1 MGRGLRGMNCLL
13 RREKGAARVSVN
25 EKKRRRDAWERWD
38 RWKRKGRTYTH
49 GCGGG
54 ETGWEGEVMLFLSR
68 RRSSGR

>member
-13 RREKGAARVSVN
+13 RREKGAARVSVS
-25 EKKRRRDAWERWD
+25 EKKTKGCVGEVGEGGR
-38 RWKRKGRTYTH
+38 GRTYTH

-54 ETGWEGEVMLFLSR
+54 ETGCEGEVMLFLSR